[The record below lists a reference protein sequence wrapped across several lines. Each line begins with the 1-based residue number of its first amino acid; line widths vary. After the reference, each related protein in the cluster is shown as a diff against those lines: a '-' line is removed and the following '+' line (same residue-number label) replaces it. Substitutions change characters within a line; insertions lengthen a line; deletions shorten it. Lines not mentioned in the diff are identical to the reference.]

1 MSIRDELEAFTERFS
16 AALAA
21 QDAAAVVDA
30 YTDDARLLFAGRPI
44 VRGREAI
51 ADLFEGWLAHG
62 PHHMRFES
70 TDVWE
75 AGSLVVDVGTIRS
88 PAGSSK
94 YVVVYERQA
103 DGSLKMAVDAVTSD
117 GDS

>member
-1 MSIRDELEAFTERFS
+1 MSTSDDVRAFNERFS

-21 QDAAAVVDA
+21 QDVATFVDA
-30 YTDDARLLFAGRPI
+30 FTDDARVLFAGRPI

-51 ADLFEGWLAHG
+51 AALFEGWLAQG
-62 PHHMRFES
+62 PHYMRFES

-75 AGSLVVDVGTIRS
+75 AGSIVVDVGMIRT

-94 YVVVYERQA
+94 YVVLYERQT